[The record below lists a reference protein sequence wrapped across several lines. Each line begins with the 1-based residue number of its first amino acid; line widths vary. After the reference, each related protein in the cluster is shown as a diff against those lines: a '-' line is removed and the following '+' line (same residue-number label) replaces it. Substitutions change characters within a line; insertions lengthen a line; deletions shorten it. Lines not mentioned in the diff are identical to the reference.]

1 MFWIPTVTRRRSIF
15 GVWTAL
21 AVFVSAALLSACN
34 PFAPGLDLSVGGSS
48 SLLGDQTTID
58 GVFQNVRYA
67 YTFRDTTIYGQTVGG
82 DFLFTFRD
90 YERGVDV
97 TWGRDEEMRVTS
109 ALFQNAQRLDL
120 VWNNLLSLSVDSSNT
135 LANVSRNFTL
145 TVTFNPGD
153 IVRADG
159 YSTLTLTRSAVT
171 EAWMIQ
177 RWRDDSQF

>member
-1 MFWIPTVTRRRSIF
+1 MFQRCILVV
-15 GVWTAL
+15 GVVVGL
-21 AVFVSAALLSACN
+21 FVGGCN
-34 PFAPGLDLSVGGSS
+34 PFAPGLDLSVGGTS
-48 SLLGDQTTID
+48 SLLGDQTTVE

-67 YTFRDTTIYGQTVGG
+67 YTFRDTTIYGHAIGG

-97 TWGRDEEMRVTS
+97 TWGRDEEMRVSS

-120 VWNNLLSLSVDSSNT
+120 VWNNILSISIDSSNT
-135 LANVSRNFTL
+135 LASVSRNFTL

-159 YSTLTLTRSAVT
+159 YSTLTLTRGTPSD
-171 EAWMIQ
+171 AWMIQ

>member
-1 MFWIPTVTRRRSIF
+1 MSLATTATMRRNASGFKTIL
-15 GVWTAL
+15 G
-21 AVFVSAALLSACN
+21 AVLFATLLPACN
-34 PFAPGLDLSVGGSS
+34 PFAPKLDLSVGGTS

-58 GVFQNVRYA
+58 GVFQNLRYA
-67 YTFRDTTIYGQTVGG
+67 YTFRDTTIYGQAIGG

-97 TWGRDEEMRVTS
+97 TWGRDEEIRVT
-109 ALFQNAQRLDL
+109 AAFFQNAQRLDL
-120 VWNNLLSLSVDSSNT
+120 VWNNLLSLSIDSSNT
-135 LANVSRNFTL
+135 LATVSRNFTL

-159 YSTLTLTRSAVT
+159 YSTLTLMRSAPTDV
-171 EAWMIQ
+171 WMIQ

>member
-1 MFWIPTVTRRRSIF
+1 MQRNAFAFRTT
-15 GVWTAL
+15 L
-21 AVFVSAALLSACN
+21 AAFVFAAFLPACN

-48 SLLGDQTTID
+48 SLLGDQSTID

-67 YTFRDTTIYGQTVGG
+67 YTFRDTTIYGQAVGG

-159 YSTLTLTRSAVT
+159 YSTLTLTRPAPT
-171 EAWMIQ
+171 DAWMIQ

>member
-1 MFWIPTVTRRRSIF
+1 LSRSTAIAVTLLLI
-15 GVWTAL
+15 AL
-21 AVFVSAALLSACN
+21 AGCN
-34 PFAPGLDLSVGGSS
+34 PFAPELDLSVGGTS

-67 YTFRDTTIYGQTVGG
+67 YTFRDTSIYGQTIGG

-97 TWGRDEEMRVTS
+97 TWGRDEELRVTS
-109 ALFQNAQRLDL
+109 GLFQNAQRLDL
-120 VWNNLLSLSVDSSNT
+120 VWNNILALTVDSSNT
-135 LANVSRNFTL
+135 LAVVSRNFTL

-159 YSTLTLTRSAVT
+159 YSTLTLTRSTAT
-171 EAWMIQ
+171 DHWMIQ

>member
-1 MFWIPTVTRRRSIF
+1 MSTTPWNVFGLRSILIAIVS
-15 GVWTAL
+15 GTLL
-21 AVFVSAALLSACN
+21 AACN
-34 PFAPGLDLSVGGSS
+34 PFAPGLDLSVGGTS

-67 YTFRDTTIYGQTVGG
+67 YTFRDTSIYGQAIGG

-120 VWNNLLSLSVDSSNT
+120 VWNNVLSMSIDSSNT

-159 YSTLTLTRSAVT
+159 YSTLTLMRATSTDLWTVR
-171 EAWMIQ
+171 